1 MISYTLAELTCM
13 DHYRE
18 CLAPAGGRGEGL
30 ESSANKI
37 EKAYEGQGKA
47 SLFDLVSKA
56 WI

>member
-1 MISYTLAELTCM
+1 M

-30 ESSANKI
+30 LSSANKI
-37 EKAYEGQGKA
+37 EKAYEGQGNA